1 MGNNK
6 FITSLKAHEGK
17 IKNLE
22 VKDSKVKKKSLALKS
37 INNHEDRN
45 GYDND
50 NDNDDDIVMSVKR
63 FTKFLRNKKYGNQRI
78 FIRHKDDKEE

>member
-17 IKNLE
+17 IKDLE
-22 VKDSKVKKKSLALKS
+22 VKDSKVKNKSLSLKL

-45 GYDND
+45 GYDN
-50 NDNDDDIVMSVKR
+50 NNDDDIVMSVKR

>member
-1 MGNNK
+1 VGNNK

-17 IKNLE
+17 IKDLE
-22 VKDSKVKKKSLALKS
+22 VKDSKVKNKSLSLKL

-45 GYDND
+45 GYDN
-50 NDNDDDIVMSVKR
+50 NNDDDIVMSVKR